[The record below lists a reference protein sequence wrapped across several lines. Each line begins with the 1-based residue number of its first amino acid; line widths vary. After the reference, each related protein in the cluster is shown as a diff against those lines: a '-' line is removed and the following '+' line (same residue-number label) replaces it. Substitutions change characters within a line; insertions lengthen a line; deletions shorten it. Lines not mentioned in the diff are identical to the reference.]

1 MIRRQL
7 TVAACALLIGG
18 VPAVAQRATPNTLT
32 DAEKAAGWR
41 LLFDGKTLSGW
52 HGLGFK
58 TGEVGLWRVQ
68 DGTLVRI
75 PAERGP
81 VQREGQPL
89 IGVDLI
95 SNDSFA
101 DFELA
106 WEWKVASGGNSGL
119 KYNVSESLSTEMA
132 PPHAAKGWEYQMLDD
147 SLAEDNKIPSHRT
160 GALFDVFP
168 PSTGKAVK
176 PAGQWNS
183 SRLVFSG
190 NHGEHWLN
198 GVKVVEFELGSPSFD
213 SAFAKSKFAKYPP
226 WFPLRR
232 KGQIVLQDHD
242 AGVWFRSIRL
252 REIR

>member
-132 PPHAAKGWEYQMLDD
+132 PPHAA
-147 SLAEDNKIPSHRT
+147 
-160 GALFDVFP
+160 
-168 PSTGKAVK
+168 
-176 PAGQWNS
+176 
-183 SRLVFSG
+183 
-190 NHGEHWLN
+190 
-198 GVKVVEFELGSPSFD
+198 
-213 SAFAKSKFAKYPP
+213 
-226 WFPLRR
+226 
-232 KGQIVLQDHD
+232 
-242 AGVWFRSIRL
+242 
-252 REIR
+252 